1 MINFNL
7 FDIHIIENKLFTFL
21 DYDGVPWN
29 NNNAEH
35 AIKHFAIF
43 RRTMNSGILGIG
55 IRTCFLEGSVWRKG
69 GCLSRKK
76 HHYILYRPK
85 WDLACSQRR
94 LPIKLKN
101 RHGGS
106 QDFKKMRFSAEF
118 ERGFPVHLKTHFR
131 LLERIIFISCRTKL
145 CVCIL

>member
-21 DYDGVPWN
+21 DYGGGPWN

-76 HHYILYRPK
+76 HHYMLYRPK
-85 WDLACSQRR
+85 WDLDCSQKR

-106 QDFKKMRFSAEF
+106 QDFKKRKIGWVTNLVIISQPHMDSRHSN
-118 ERGFPVHLKTHFR
+118 RGR
-131 LLERIIFISCRTKL
+131 S
-145 CVCIL
+145 